1 LDRIDNFVQNLR
13 EVKGKPV
20 GEPLKELL
28 DKTLADFEEAMDDD
42 LNIAPAL
49 GALFS
54 MMKTV
59 NVWMSEEKVSAAE
72 GGEILAVLKRLDT
85 VLGVMSFEVDDIDAD
100 IQGLIDRRTDARKKK
115 DWAEADRIRSEL
127 EGRGI
132 VLQDKD
138 GETIWRREKL

>member
-1 LDRIDNFVQNLR
+1 
-13 EVKGKPV
+13 V